1 LSGGI
6 SATADYNKGERGDRK
21 RQHRIRIHDPWR
33 VCFVW
38 LGENVY
44 DMVIV
49 DNRQEQS
56 RWLNLQSAYDLEIA
70 QGKFSRVME
79 REVGPAVLADANAAS

>member
-21 RQHRIRIHDPWR
+21 RQHSIRIHDSWR
-33 VCFVW
+33 LCFVW
-38 LGENVY
+38 LQGNVY

-49 DNRQEQS
+49 DYRREQS

-70 QGKFSRVME
+70 QGKFSRVIE
-79 REVGPAVLADANAAS
+79 REVRPAVLADANAAS